1 MQALI
6 LAGGLGTRLRAVL
19 SDKPKPMATIG
30 GKPFIEYQIAWLKK
44 HEVTDLVLCVGY
56 RHEQIRD
63 YFADGERWG
72 IKIRYSVEEE
82 LQGTAGALKL
92 AQRYVTGPF
101 WVLNGDS
108 YFDID
113 PGKLAQF
120 HQQMK
125 AERGGLGTLALTDK
139 QDARDYG
146 AVTLSAKNEILRFE
160 EKSAPVGAAKTINAG
175 IYILEPEILNAIPAA
190 QKVSLERETFPFV
203 LQQGHVLF
211 GYRSSGYFIDIG
223 TPQGYLEFQ
232 QHIAERHA

>member
-30 GKPFIEYQIAWLKK
+30 GKPFIEHQIAWLKK

-56 RHEQIRD
+56 RQEQIRD
-63 YFADGERWG
+63 YFAGGERWG
-72 IKIRYSVEEE
+72 VKISYSVEAE
-82 LQGTAGALKL
+82 LLGTAGALKL
-92 AQRYVTGPF
+92 AQKYVTGPF

-108 YFDID
+108 YFDIE
-113 PGKLAQF
+113 PGKLLQF
-120 HQQMK
+120 HRQMK
-125 AERGGLGTLALTDK
+125 AERGGLGTLALAER
-139 QDARDYG
+139 QDAREYG
-146 AVTLSAKNEILRFE
+146 AVTLNAKHEILRFE
-160 EKSAPVGAAKTINAG
+160 EKSAPAGAVKTINAG
-175 IYILEPEILNAIPAA
+175 IYILEPEILEAIPAA

-211 GYRSSGYFIDIG
+211 GYRGNGYFIDIG

-232 QHIAERHA
+232 QHIDEHHT